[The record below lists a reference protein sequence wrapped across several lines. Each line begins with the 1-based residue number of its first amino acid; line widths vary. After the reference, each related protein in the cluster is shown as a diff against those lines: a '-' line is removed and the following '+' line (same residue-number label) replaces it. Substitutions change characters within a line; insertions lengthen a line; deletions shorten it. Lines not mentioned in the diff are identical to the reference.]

1 MVSLECL
8 IPIDLE
14 LSRTTTIWAP
24 YNKAM
29 LIQLPNLEGMV
40 IINLEKPTIKKN
52 VYDALYEDIVE
63 GRYNVHD
70 ILTEGML
77 TEKYGVSKSPVRE
90 ALIELCKD
98 KTLRSIPRMG
108 YQILPI
114 SLKDVIDVLDY
125 RVDLEVCNLRR
136 AFEHF
141 GEKEIENLLSISS
154 DPVSGHD
161 REVMP
166 NWLLNQH
173 FHLEIC
179 RIGGNNYAYQMLE
192 ATLQR
197 SARIASQYYK
207 TAWAKASESQ
217 GKYHRA
223 IIQSIIKHDLP
234 TAEEMLRKDIL
245 VVKHE
250 IMNTLS

>member
-1 MVSLECL
+1 M
-8 IPIDLE
+8 
-14 LSRTTTIWAP
+14 
-24 YNKAM
+24 
-29 LIQLPNLEGMV
+29 
-40 IINLEKPTIKKN
+40 LEKQTIKKT

-108 YQILPI
+108 YQILPM
-114 SLKDVIDVLDY
+114 SLKDVVDLLDY

-136 AFEHF
+136 AFENI
-141 GEKEIENLLSISS
+141 EKYDIDRLLSISS
-154 DPVSGHD
+154 DPVFGHD
-161 REVMP
+161 REIMP
-166 NWLLNQH
+166 NWMLNQR

-179 RIGGNNYAYQMLE
+179 RIGGNNYSYQMLE
-192 ATLQR
+192 TTLQR

-217 GKYHRA
+217 GKYHHA
-223 IIQSIIKHDLP
+223 IIQSIINRDLS
-234 TAEEMLRKDIL
+234 TAEEMLEKDIL
-245 VVKHE
+245 AVKHE